1 MKLGQKVRFQK
12 SLVDVYNRQQD
23 IDKHETLK
31 FAKENGM
38 IIIQVDNGPYVDS
51 KWEVKKHD
59 TIQEGIICGVRTV
72 DITGYLDSEWGGWIP
87 GKRKKVYLV
96 ARNMVG
102 FDRVPEEFIEE
113 VCQHE

>member
-1 MKLGQKVRFQK
+1 M
-12 SLVDVYNRQQD
+12 
-23 IDKHETLK
+23 
-31 FAKENGM
+31 
-38 IIIQVDNGPYVDS
+38 
-51 KWEVKKHD
+51 
-59 TIQEGIICGVRTV
+59 RTV

>member
-23 IDKHETLK
+23 IDKQETLK

-51 KWEVKKHD
+51 KWEVK
-59 TIQEGIICGVRTV
+59 
-72 DITGYLDSEWGGWIP
+72 
-87 GKRKKVYLV
+87 
-96 ARNMVG
+96 NMTQSNKG
-102 FDRVPEEFIEE
+102 
-113 VCQHE
+113 